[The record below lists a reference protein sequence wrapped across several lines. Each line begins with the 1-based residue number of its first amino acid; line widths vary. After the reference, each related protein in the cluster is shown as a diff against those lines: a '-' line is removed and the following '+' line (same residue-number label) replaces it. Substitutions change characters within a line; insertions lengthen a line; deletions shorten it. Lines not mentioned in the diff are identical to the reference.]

1 MNMEEEIL
9 KEWKI
14 IKEAEGYEVSNY
26 GDVRNIKTQKLIVGS
41 TDRDGYPR
49 VMIKNND
56 GKRITRFR
64 HRLAAQAFLE
74 NPNNYPVVNHKDENK
89 GNAYVGTKE
98 NNYQDG
104 NLEWCTIAYNVAYG
118 EGAKRRAEK
127 LKNNYS
133 KGKSRVG
140 RKSIITYVYNSQM
153 GTVSGP
159 TITTTSPLEIV
170 VLILSS
176 TCKDPKSLQRSFI
189 SNKTVLSCICTQPP
203 LQSGNSCREQ

>member
-41 TDRDGYPR
+41 IDKDGYPR
-49 VMIKNND
+49 VLIVNNE
-56 GKRITRFR
+56 GKKITRFR
-64 HRLAAQAFLE
+64 HRLAAQAFIP

-89 GNAYVGTKE
+89 ANAFVGTMEK
-98 NNYQDG
+98 NYEDS

-140 RKSIITYVYNSQM
+140 RKSIITYVYNFDSHEFI
-153 GTVSGP
+153 GSYPSVTAAARECEGDYRTVYKMVHNIGP
-159 TITTTSPLEIV
+159 WQKQHRGLIYSATPLEF
-170 VLILSS
+170 
-176 TCKDPKSLQRSFI
+176 D
-189 SNKTVLSCICTQPP
+189 N
-203 LQSGNSCREQ
+203 